1 MDYVYICRAG
11 KNEELRYSIRSL
23 VKNLPDVN
31 VWVIGYKPDW
41 YSGNFMS
48 VPDIGNKFDN
58 IYNALISMSRND
70 DISNDFVLMNDDFF
84 VTDKMD
90 SISVMHG
97 GSLRDKIDAYNDI
110 VRNSLYVRILRSTLD
125 HLVAV
130 GVSDPIDYDIHVP
143 MPMNREQIS
152 KLTKRKLFPR
162 SIYGNLAN
170 IGGQQIT
177 DVKTYT
183 PGSVMSVR
191 SNDFTVSDRPFIST
205 EDKSFKIVYEELLK
219 DMFTEPSEYERKPH

>member
-1 MDYVYICRAG
+1 MDYVYVCRSG
-11 KNEELRYSIRSL
+11 NNEELRYSIRS
-23 VKNLPDVN
+23 VVNNLPNSN

-48 VPDIGNKFDN
+48 VPDVGNKFDN
-58 IYNALISMSRND
+58 IYNALTSMSKND
-70 DISNDFVLMNDDFF
+70 EISNDFVLMNDDFF

-90 SISVMHG
+90 SIPIMHG
-97 GSLRDKIDAYNDI
+97 GLLKDKIDAYNEI
-110 VRNSLYVRILRSTLD
+110 VRNSLYVRILKSTLD
-125 HLVAV
+125 HLIEV
-130 GVSDPIDYDIHVP
+130 GVSNPIDYDIHVP

-152 KLTKRKLFPR
+152 KLTRRKLFPR

-183 PGSVMSVR
+183 PGSVMSSR
-191 SNDFTVSDRPFIST
+191 SNDFTTSGLPFIST
-205 EDKSFKIVYEELLK
+205 EDKSFKIVYEEVLR
-219 DMFTEPSEYERKPH
+219 DMFPDKSEYEK